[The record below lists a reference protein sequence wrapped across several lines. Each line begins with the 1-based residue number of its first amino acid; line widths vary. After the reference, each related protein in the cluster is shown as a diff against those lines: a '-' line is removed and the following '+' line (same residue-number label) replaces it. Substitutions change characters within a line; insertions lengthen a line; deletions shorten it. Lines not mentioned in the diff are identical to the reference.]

1 MGSLD
6 DLIRDLRHFERR
18 KEVTNR
24 LAREL
29 RKPVPNVR
37 KVIRQRALDTL
48 PEGGGFGKWVSKL
61 SITAAVKLQ
70 GRAAGVKLKGKR
82 KGYPDKQPKVDL
94 RRLDQGTARHP
105 SWGRRGADA
114 WHLQKVTPGF
124 FSDPATEV
132 DQWRDAAAKAL
143 DDALE
148 VIRRG

>member
-6 DLIRDLRHFERR
+6 DLIRDLRAFENR

-29 RKPVPNVR
+29 RKPVPAVR
-37 KVIRQRALDTL
+37 QLIRNRALAVL
-48 PEGGGFGKWVSKL
+48 PEGGGFGEWVSKL
-61 SITAAVKLQ
+61 SITARVKLQ
-70 GRAAGVKLKGKR
+70 GRAAGVKLVGRR
-82 KGYPDKQPKVDL
+82 KGYPDKDPKVDL
-94 RRLDQGTARHP
+94 RRIDQGRAAAP
-105 SWGRRGADA
+105 SWGHRTAA
-114 WHLQKVTPGF
+114 SWHFQAVTPGF

-132 DQWRDAAAKAL
+132 DQWRQAADVAL